1 MFCLDENAR
10 TLFTGGME
18 ASLTQLLQ
26 YQRESVRT
34 MGSAES
40 QFRKLL
46 EKFHIHYQ
54 FQPMVGRRRVDFL
67 ILGRQLIFVEID
79 GGYHYQRER
88 IKADRAR
95 DKQIYPI
102 LGSDS
107 LSLRLTNR
115 MVFDGTAKDTLQH
128 LFRYKGVPFRGF
140 VKSHLISPLAASS
153 FYKLLRRIFSGDP
166 GLRKGCPLVVGRRIM
181 PVAPSAPPTTELGA
195 YMRRRV
201 TQPHL

>member
-1 MFCLDENAR
+1 
-10 TLFTGGME
+10 
-18 ASLTQLLQ
+18 
-26 YQRESVRT
+26 
-34 MGSAES
+34 MGPAEL

-46 EKFHIHYQ
+46 EKFYVHYQ

-115 MVFDGTAKDTLQH
+115 MVFDGTAEETLQH
-128 LFRYKGVPFRGF
+128 LFRYKRRPFRGF
-140 VKSHLISPLAASS
+140 VKSHLISPLAALS
-153 FYKLLRRIFSGDP
+153 FYKLLRRIFSSDP
-166 GLRKGCPLVVGRRIM
+166 GVRKGCSLISGRRIM
-181 PVAPSAPPTTELGA
+181 PVAPSPPSHTALGA
-195 YMRRRV
+195 YMRKEARNL
-201 TQPHL
+201 TF

>member
-1 MFCLDENAR
+1 MA
-10 TLFTGGME
+10 

-26 YQRESVRT
+26 YQQESVRAQ
-34 MGSAES
+34 SPAEL

-79 GGYHYQRER
+79 GGHHYQLER

-128 LFRYKGVPFRGF
+128 LFRHKRMPFRGF

-166 GLRKGCPLVVGRRIM
+166 GIRKGCPLVVGRRIM
-181 PVAPSAPPTTELGA
+181 PVAPSPPPTTALGA
-195 YMRRRV
+195 YMRRAA

>member
-1 MFCLDENAR
+1 
-10 TLFTGGME
+10 ME

-46 EKFHIHYQ
+46 EKFHIHFQ

-115 MVFDGTAKDTLQH
+115 MVFDGTAHSQCEVLP
-128 LFRYKGVPFRGF
+128 LF
-140 VKSHLISPLAASS
+140 LIPA
-153 FYKLLRRIFSGDP
+153 
-166 GLRKGCPLVVGRRIM
+166 
-181 PVAPSAPPTTELGA
+181 
-195 YMRRRV
+195 
-201 TQPHL
+201 

>member
-1 MFCLDENAR
+1 
-10 TLFTGGME
+10 LFTGGVA

-26 YQRESVRT
+26 YQRESVRAQ
-34 MGSAES
+34 GPAEL

-46 EKFHIHYQ
+46 EKFHVHYQ

-79 GGYHYQRER
+79 GGHHYQHER

-102 LGSDS
+102 LGSNS
-107 LSLRLTNR
+107 LSLRFTNR

-128 LFRYKGVPFRGF
+128 LFRYKQRPFRGF
-140 VKSHLISPLAASS
+140 VKSHLISPVAASS
-153 FYKLLRRIFSGDP
+153 FYKLIRRIFSSDP
-166 GLRKGCPLVVGRRIM
+166 AIRKGCPLVVGRRIM
-181 PVAPSAPPTTELGA
+181 PVAPSAPPTSALGT
-195 YMRRRV
+195 YMTRAT